1 MSATV
6 PEHVEGSGG
15 HGVRSE
21 EDRVPSVRIVLVG
34 LSALLLF
41 FLGSM
46 AAVSYLR
53 VRQAERGPIAV
64 PPEIGLN
71 KIGLVEQQLFDL
83 AVRGERA
90 EARQREQLGSFGW
103 VDRKAGVAHIPIDE
117 AMRLVGQGVRPA
129 PLTGAPPPGG
139 QP

>member
-6 PEHVEGSGG
+6 EEQAGPGG

-21 EDRVPSVRIVLVG
+21 EDRVPSVRIVAVGVAALVI
-34 LSALLLF
+34 F

-46 AAVSYLR
+46 AAIAYLR
-53 VRQAERGPIAV
+53 VRLEERGPVAV

-71 KIGLVEQQLFDL
+71 KIGMVEQQIFDL
-83 AVRGERA
+83 ADRGERA
-90 EARQREQLGSFGW
+90 EARQRERLGSFGW
-103 VDRKAGVAHIPIDE
+103 VDRKAGVAHLPIDE
-117 AMRLVGQGVRPA
+117 AMRLVSQGVRPGPA
-129 PLTGAPPPGG
+129 SETPPPGG